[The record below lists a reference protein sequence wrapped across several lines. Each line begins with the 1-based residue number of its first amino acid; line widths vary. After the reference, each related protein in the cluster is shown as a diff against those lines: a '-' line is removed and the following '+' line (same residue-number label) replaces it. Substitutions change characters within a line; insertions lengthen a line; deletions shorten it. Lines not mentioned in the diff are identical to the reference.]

1 MNTPSAHKSGRR
13 EIVKMTYGIGR
24 PETMRLRR
32 LKLLLAGLQ
41 LEMARP
47 CQGLRLTNKRRSCY
61 AIIKSEFRLRG
72 NRYSVFDQY
81 KKILAEFL

>member
-1 MNTPSAHKSGRR
+1 MSGRR
-13 EIVKMTYGIGR
+13 EIAKMTYGIGK
-24 PETMRLRR
+24 PKGIRLRR

-41 LEMARP
+41 VEMARP
-47 CQGLRLTNKRRSCY
+47 RQGLRLSNKRRSCY